1 MRIPRLRCVAITYRA
16 RSRSGLREHHR
27 LAEHGISLQ
36 NTSAGSA
43 LDRARTLRTPAE
55 VGRMRIP
62 WLRCVAIALSPSNA
76 SLELAIASE
85 PLQKASAGRALDHV
99 STLGTQAG
107 AGRMRIPPRR
117 TPSFEPVFGAVG
129 GMRARC
135 KVRWRPSYE
144 GLALPNLNAII

>member
-16 RSRSGLREHHR
+16 RRRSGSREHHR
-27 LAEHGISLQ
+27 VPEHGISLQ
-36 NTSAGSA
+36 NASARSA

-62 WLRCVAIALSPSNA
+62 RLRCVAITLSPSNA

-107 AGRMRIPPRR
+107 AGRMRTPPRR
-117 TPSFEPVFGAVG
+117 PSFEPVFGAVG

-135 KVRWRPSYE
+135 KARWRPSYE
-144 GLALPNLNAII
+144 GLALPSLNAII